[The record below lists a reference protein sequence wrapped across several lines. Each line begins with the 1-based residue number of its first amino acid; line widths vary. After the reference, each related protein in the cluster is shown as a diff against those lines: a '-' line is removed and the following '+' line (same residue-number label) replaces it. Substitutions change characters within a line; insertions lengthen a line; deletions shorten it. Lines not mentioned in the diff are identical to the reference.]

1 MTASDDRATTPARW
15 TPQRVSHV
23 TDALEELWGVAIGTV
38 RQRRGGTR
46 YLADLFGTDHP
57 DTALATFVADGAL
70 WAVGDVDAFMV
81 IRDQVIVALYVR
93 VERRRLGLGRALV
106 HVARAEAAHDALVL
120 PGDRA
125 MKSLFESIGWKAR
138 LLTLGD
144 A

>member
-1 MTASDDRATTPARW
+1 MTASDNRATTPARW
-15 TPQRVSHV
+15 TPQRLSHV
-23 TDALEELWGVAIGTV
+23 TEALEDLWGVATGTV

-46 YLADLFGTDHP
+46 YLDDLFGTDLP
-57 DTALATFVADGAL
+57 DAALAKFVTNGAL
-70 WAVGDVDAFMV
+70 WALGDVDAFTV
-81 IRDQVIVALYVR
+81 IRDHVIVALYVR